1 MVSIPQMTKVYEYP
15 IYNIIWFV
23 LQECGDFTW
32 MVFDWEE
39 NVGQLPSLSLIPQFS
54 TTISEAKLA
63 DSSFSAFS
71 CIDSLILK
79 SQILFRIKAN
89 QPE

>member
-1 MVSIPQMTKVYEYP
+1 MSHLGSLLVVYENP
-15 IYNIIWFV
+15 IYNINRFV
-23 LQECGDFTW
+23 LQECVDFTW
-32 MVFDWEE
+32 RVFEWEE
-39 NVGQLPSLSLIPQFS
+39 NVGKLPSLSLIPQFS

-63 DSSFSAFS
+63 KSSFSTFS

-79 SQILFRIKAN
+79 PQILFRIKAN

>member
-1 MVSIPQMTKVYEYP
+1 MYTT
-15 IYNIIWFV
+15 IWGI

-32 MVFDWEE
+32 RVSDCEE

-63 DSSFSAFS
+63 DSSFITFS

-79 SQILFRIKAN
+79 SQTLFWIKAN
-89 QPE
+89 LPE